1 MWLLKSLQR
10 KLKNSTSDNSERL
23 KIARDLHDSLAQE
36 IAALGYVCDEA
47 IALSSMGNT
56 RQSLLSI
63 RTRLSQLGTTLR
75 EEIALLRDGAQNFET
90 FINQAVLQ
98 IQNNYSLKIDNQ
110 LPADLHV
117 QESKRID
124 LYRAVREILLNIA
137 HHSQAKSVAL
147 HSTIDEQTTTIT
159 IVDDGIIFSHEHSGE
174 PHHFGLVGVRE
185 RLTLLGGNIEYSR
198 LNEENICRVTVPR

>member
-147 HSTIDEQTTTIT
+147 HATIDEQTTTIT
-159 IVDDGIIFSHEHSGE
+159 IVDDGISFSDEHSGE

-185 RLTLLGGNIEYSR
+185 RLTLLGGNIKYSR